1 MPPHREWIS
10 HAFRS
15 VVLEKEGA
23 LCWRKMSSACLGR
36 RRPAGLQMGLKVSY
50 KSEGP
55 STSKRQGHMT
65 YECRPLLAFPLP
77 LGSYS
82 PSQRCWQPWWPCQ
95 ADSWHSSSST
105 GIPASL
111 VPGCLSAYSSP
122 HQGRGHCKIKV
133 APVEVE
139 DREHLQERQGTAAR
153 RREEGREAVIL
164 KACFLQGVQAQEPN
178 KTALPLAMVMTLGN
192 F

>member
-1 MPPHREWIS
+1 MSKFMLAPCLVTGNRERSHLVRNRDALRYLLKSAMATDTGNEWPSQGDERRPIGLMPPHREWIS
-10 HAFRS
+10 HVFRS
-15 VVLEKEGA
+15 VVLEREGA
-23 LCWRKMSSACLGR
+23 LCWRKKPSACLGR
-36 RRPAGLQMGLKVSY
+36 RKPAGLQMSLKVSY
-50 KSEGP
+50 KTERPGTSE
-55 STSKRQGHMT
+55 RQGHMT

-133 APVEVE
+133 APV
-139 DREHLQERQGTAAR
+139 
-153 RREEGREAVIL
+153 
-164 KACFLQGVQAQEPN
+164 
-178 KTALPLAMVMTLGN
+178 
-192 F
+192 